1 MGSPPF
7 APVST
12 VVTAISLSWVSS
24 SVAAAPIV
32 AATLVAFVR
41 MPPFLVE
48 AQLLSILLF
57 IMFILV
63 SCHDTVVSCFAVTI
77 SRHDFYRFPLCNKSY
92 VALCAFGQPR
102 GCRGNHL
109 QRRGEYLGQHGGL
122 LWRRGGYLGRR
133 GEYLGQRRE
142 YLGQRGEYLGQ
153 RGGYFGRPAVGSRHY
168 GDRRQSPPPCRSIGW
183 SGRAGALGIW
193 MRRWGLI
200 ASGSRAVRASRR
212 AGCRHRRSPLRRAY
226 VPGRWSCP

>member
-41 MPPFLVE
+41 MPLLLVE
-48 AQLLSILLF
+48 AQLFSILLF

-77 SRHDFYRFPLCNKSY
+77 SRHDFIVSRFAISLMWPSAPLASRADVGETISSSVESTLGSVESTLGSVEGSSGGVESILVDLLSAPATTATDARAPALSLHRVEWQSGGSWDMDATMGAYRFRL
-92 VALCAFGQPR
+92 
-102 GCRGNHL
+102 
-109 QRRGEYLGQHGGL
+109 
-122 LWRRGGYLGRR
+122 
-133 GEYLGQRRE
+133 
-142 YLGQRGEYLGQ
+142 
-153 RGGYFGRPAVGSRHY
+153 
-168 GDRRQSPPPCRSIGW
+168 
-183 SGRAGALGIW
+183 
-193 MRRWGLI
+193 
-200 ASGSRAVRASRR
+200 SGS
-212 AGCRHRRSPLRRAY
+212 AGIAPCW
-226 VPGRWSCP
+226 VQT